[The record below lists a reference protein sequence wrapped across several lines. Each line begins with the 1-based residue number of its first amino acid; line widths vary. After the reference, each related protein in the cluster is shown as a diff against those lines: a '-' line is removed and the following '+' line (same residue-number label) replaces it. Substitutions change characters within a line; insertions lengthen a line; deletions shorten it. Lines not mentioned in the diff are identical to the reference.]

1 MTGNSNAAS
10 GGGKDVVFGKL
21 DSSDIIFENGDYV
34 VTLPENIDTLYALTA
49 FSVNDSGYGLWY
61 PGSITSNLDLDE
73 AVYRITNRNMT
84 ETWAGELTIDGNKVH
99 VHTNW
104 GNVTLSASMMG
115 AYAYIPK

>member
-21 DSSDIIFENGDYV
+21 DSSDISFENGDYV
-34 VTLPENIDTLYALTA
+34 VTLPENIGTLYALTA

-61 PGSITSNLDLDE
+61 PGSTTSNLDLDK

-84 ETWAGELTIDGNKVH
+84 ETWARELTIDGNKVR

-104 GNVTLSASMMG
+104 GSATLPANMNG
-115 AYAYIPK
+115 AYAYIPE

>member
-1 MTGNSNAAS
+1 MTGESNAKG

-49 FSVNDSGYGLWY
+49 FSLNDSGYGLWY

-73 AVYRITNRNMT
+73 AVYRFTNRGMT
-84 ETWAGELTIDGNKVH
+84 EIWAGELTIDGNKVH

-104 GNVTLSASMMG
+104 GTATLGASMMG
-115 AYAYIPK
+115 DYAYIPK